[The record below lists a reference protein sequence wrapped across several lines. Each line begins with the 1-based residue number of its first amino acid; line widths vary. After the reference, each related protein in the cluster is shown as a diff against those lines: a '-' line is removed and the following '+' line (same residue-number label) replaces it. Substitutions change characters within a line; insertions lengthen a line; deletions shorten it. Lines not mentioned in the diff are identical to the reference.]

1 MSEGKLIIVTF
12 ILNYYPLLVDYIKK
26 KRTKGAKRI
35 LLLLLLL
42 HLIKKNHNKIIR
54 YFSLM

>member
-35 LLLLLLL
+35 ITSFITSSLD
-42 HLIKKNHNKIIR
+42 KKK
-54 YFSLM
+54 S